1 MTDNISETIKNII
14 IDFKGMN
21 SWEDKYKHLIEL
33 GKDLPPMEENFRSEK
48 NLVKGCQSRVWFHV
62 NLKDGRLYFQGDS
75 DAAIVKGLVALLLK
89 VYSGRTPD
97 EILSTKPTFLGDIG
111 LREHLSMSRSNGLS
125 SMLKQIS
132 LYAIAFKSQL

>member
-1 MTDNISETIKNII
+1 MSSPIGETINKII
-14 IDFKGMN
+14 TDFQGIN
-21 SWEDKYKHLIEL
+21 SWEEKYKHLIEL
-33 GKDLPPMEENFRSEK
+33 GKVFPPMQDAFKIDK
-48 NLVKGCQSRVWFHV
+48 NLVRGCMSKVWFHV
-62 NLKDGRLYFQGDS
+62 EIRDGRLYFQGDS
-75 DAAIVKGLVALLLK
+75 DAAIVKGIVALLLG

-97 EILSTKPTFLGDIG
+97 EILSTKPTFLEDIG

>member
-1 MTDNISETIKNII
+1 MSTTISETIKTII
-14 IDFKGMN
+14 NDFQGIN
-21 SWEDKYKHLIEL
+21 SWEEKYKHLIEL
-33 GKDLPPMEENFRSEK
+33 GKKLHPMDETFKVDK
-48 NLVKGCQSRVWFHV
+48 NLVRGCQSKVWFHV
-62 NLKDGRLYFQGDS
+62 EIRGGRLYFQGDS
-75 DAAIVKGLVALLLK
+75 DAAIVKGIVALLLS

-97 EILSTKPTFLGDIG
+97 EILSTKPTFLEDIG

>member
-1 MTDNISETIKNII
+1 MSK
-14 IDFKGMN
+14 
-21 SWEDKYKHLIEL
+21 
-33 GKDLPPMEENFRSEK
+33 
-48 NLVKGCQSRVWFHV
+48 VWFHV
-62 NLKDGRLYFQGDS
+62 EIRDGRLYFQGDS
-75 DAAIVKGLVALLLK
+75 DAAIVKGIVALLLG

-97 EILSTKPTFLGDIG
+97 EILSTKPTFLEGIG

>member
-1 MTDNISETIKNII
+1 MALPIDKAVKQLIDDFKNI
-14 IDFKGMN
+14 N
-21 SWEDKYKHLIEL
+21 SWEEKYKHIIEL
-33 GKDLPPMEENFRSEK
+33 GKALPLMDEAYKTDK
-48 NLVKGCQSRVWFHV
+48 NLVRGCQSKVWFHV
-62 NLKDGRLYFQGDS
+62 EIKDGRLYFQGDS
-75 DAAIVKGLVALLLK
+75 DAAIVKGIVALLLG

-97 EILSTKPTFLGDIG
+97 EILRTRPTFLEDIG

>member
-1 MTDNISETIKNII
+1 MVTTITEAIKKVIN
-14 IDFKGMN
+14 DFKGIN
-21 SWEDKYKHLIEL
+21 SWEEKYKHLIEL
-33 GKDLPPMEENFRSEK
+33 GKALPPMEEAYRVDK
-48 NLVKGCQSRVWFHV
+48 NLVRGCQSKVWFHSD
-62 NLKDGRLYFQGDS
+62 LKNGRLYFQGDS
-75 DAAIVKGLVALLLK
+75 DAAIVKGIVALLFM

-97 EILSTKPTFLGDIG
+97 EILGNKPIFLEDIG

>member
-1 MTDNISETIKNII
+1 MTGSISETIKNII

-33 GKDLPPMEENFRSEK
+33 GKALPEMEENFRSEK
-48 NLVKGCQSRVWFHV
+48 NLVRGCQSRVWFHV
-62 NLKDGRLYFQGDS
+62 DLKDGRLYFQGDS

-97 EILSTKPTFLGDIG
+97 EILSTKPNFLGDIG

>member
-1 MTDNISETIKNII
+1 MVGPISETVKNII
-14 IDFKGMN
+14 KDFKGIN
-21 SWEDKYKHLIEL
+21 SWEEKYKHLIEL
-33 GKDLPPMEENFRSEK
+33 GKALPPMEESYKIEK
-48 NLVKGCQSRVWFHV
+48 NLVRGCQSKVWFHV
-62 NLKDGRLYFQGDS
+62 DNRDGRLYFQGDS
-75 DAAIVKGLVALLLK
+75 DAAIVKGIVALLLH

-97 EILSTKPTFLGDIG
+97 EILSTKPTFLEDIG

>member
-1 MTDNISETIKNII
+1 MVPPISETVKKII
-14 IDFKGMN
+14 SDFKGIN
-21 SWEDKYKHLIEL
+21 SWEEKYKHLIDL
-33 GKDLPPMEENFRSEK
+33 GKALPPMDEEYKLEK
-48 NLVKGCQSRVWFHV
+48 NLVRGCQSKVWFHV
-62 NLKDGRLYFQGDS
+62 EVKDGRLYFQGDS
-75 DAAIVKGLVALLLK
+75 DGAIVKGIVALLLG

-97 EILSTKPTFLGDIG
+97 EILSTKPTFLEEIG